1 MTRKAFVLI
10 IFSVFCFSA
19 LNLCLAESS
28 APDFKL
34 QALDNNTV
42 SLSGYRNYKSVLI
55 LFWTTWCPYCRDQ
68 LAEMNKNYMKLTSG
82 GVEILAI
89 NVGESANKAGKFA
102 KAHKLGY
109 KVLLDRDSRVANSY
123 DVIGVPTYILVNKE
137 GEIAFTGNSYPHK
150 EIDKLISE

>member
-1 MTRKAFVLI
+1 
-10 IFSVFCFSA
+10 
-19 LNLCLAESS
+19 
-28 APDFKL
+28 
-34 QALDNNTV
+34 
-42 SLSGYRNYKSVLI
+42 
-55 LFWTTWCPYCRDQ
+55 
-68 LAEMNKNYMKLTSG
+68 MNKNYMKLTSG